1 MYWGK
6 FAFQN
11 PHLARAYTWRE
22 IYVSKSIGLAYS
34 WKEIFVS
41 NLPKGVTETRL
52 EDAYVDLSKT
62 QPCKYFVCI
71 DQENPALAKTEEWT
85 TQTGINYDSSVSDCN
100 HLAHVIFRW
109 QIHKFICHCTV
120 FALFILC
127 FRAINISKHKIRRGD
142 VTGLFCVTSLGGLY
156 LEGLNF
162 GILRYLS

>member
-22 IYVSKSIGLAYS
+22 ICVSKSVGLAYS

-62 QPCKYFVCI
+62 QPCKYIVCLYRPRKSCISQDWIVNYANRDKLWLFSFWLQSFGTRNSSLANTKIYTLLYCFCSLYFVF
-71 DQENPALAKTEEWT
+71 QGNF
-85 TQTGINYDSSVSDCN
+85 QVQDSEGRFNGV
-100 HLAHVIFRW
+100 V
-109 QIHKFICHCTV
+109 
-120 FALFILC
+120 
-127 FRAINISKHKIRRGD
+127 
-142 VTGLFCVTSLGGLY
+142 CVTSLAGLY

>member
-85 TQTGINYDSSVSDCN
+85 TQTGINCDSSVSDCN
-100 HLAHVIFRW
+100 HLAHVIVRW
-109 QIHKFICHCTV
+109 QIQRFIRYCTV

-127 FRAINISKHKIRRGD
+127 FRAISKYKIPRGD
-142 VTGLFCVTSLGGLY
+142 LTGLFALRVWRAYIWKGLISEFY
-156 LEGLNF
+156 
-162 GILRYLS
+162 GI